1 MFIDDLKDIRNLVK
15 QSMHEILAAQIA
27 GEKKFAKERD
37 FFSDQINDVKKAN
50 ADLQK
55 IIEQL
60 TKDLDYE
67 KNYNL

>member
-1 MFIDDLKDIRNLVK
+1 MHDILK
-15 QSMHEILAAQIA
+15 AQVA

-37 FFSDQINDVKKAN
+37 FFSDQIDDMKKAN
-50 ADLQK
+50 AGLQS

-67 KNYNL
+67 KKYNL